1 MPAVIAEIAYLSNA
15 SDREL
20 LKQAEFRQKAQALVD
35 SVFEALEVMEA
46 EKDEDGVWKIKNSFC
61 FSAVVASFGYM
72 VYNKRIKN
80 LS

>member
-1 MPAVIAEIAYLSNA
+1 MKTGFGKL
-15 SDREL
+15 
-20 LKQAEFRQKAQALVD
+20 
-35 SVFEALEVMEA
+35 
-46 EKDEDGVWKIKNSFC
+46 KNSFC